1 MIHTVPGLRKV
12 EWCEEHEDLLKEWAE
27 KARFYSWMHHTTS
40 AKYNTLNNLMTIPMI
55 IVSIVNGSINFTLVG
70 NTSKSK
76 LMTLFIPMLVGTLNI
91 VTAIL
96 SSLTKFFKTAE
107 MVEKHEMFYR
117 QFNILVRNISLELSL
132 PPEQRKP
139 PTESLNLSRYDLDR
153 LVNEAP
159 RIPSSVIIK
168 FNKQFPYK
176 QNKPEIAN
184 FFNKIKIHGRRKLY
198 KDKVEQFIRIRTF
211 YKWRASLYA
220 QESVY
225 NSRLYKTSP
234 HRRLSFEPCS
244 VSDTDN
250 HKRKS
255 FDCYYNSLS
264 YQNDSNGASPSSNM
278 SIKIDIDDE
287 ISTE

>member
-1 MIHTVPGLRKV
+1 MVHGAHGLLKM

-40 AKYNTLNNLMTIPMI
+40 AKYNTLNNMMTIPMI

-132 PPEQRKP
+132 PPEQRKS

-159 RIPSSVIIK
+159 RIPSSVIIR

-184 FFNKIKIHGRRKLY
+184 FFNKIKIHGRRKLN

-211 YKWRASLYA
+211 YKWRASIYVH
-220 QESVY
+220 EPVY
-225 NSRLYKTSP
+225 NSRLFKTSP
-234 HRRLSFEPCS
+234 PQPISLEHCTEQ
-244 VSDTDN
+244 
-250 HKRKS
+250 HKRQS
-255 FDCYYNSLS
+255 FDCFYNTLS
-264 YQNDSNGASPSSNM
+264 CLNESSGVSPSSDV

-287 ISTE
+287 LST

>member
-1 MIHTVPGLRKV
+1 MMHSINELGRAG
-12 EWCEEHEDLLKEWAE
+12 WCEEHEDLLKEWAE

-40 AKYNTLNNLMTIPMI
+40 AKYNTLNNIMTIPMI

-70 NTSKSK
+70 NTSKSE
-76 LMTLFIPMLVGTLNI
+76 LMTLFIPLLVGTLNI
-91 VTAIL
+91 ITAIL

-132 PPEQRKP
+132 PPEQRKS
-139 PTESLNLSRYDLDR
+139 PTESLNLNRYDLDR

-159 RIPSSVIIK
+159 RIPASVIIK

-184 FFNKIKIHGRRKLY
+184 FFNKIKINGRRKLY

-211 YKWRASLYA
+211 YKWRASMYA

-225 NSRLYKTSP
+225 NRHNSRLSIEHCTVPSKEQ
-234 HRRLSFEPCS
+234 H
-244 VSDTDN
+244 N
-250 HKRKS
+250 KQS
-255 FDCYYNSLS
+255 FDLYYNSQS
-264 YQNDSNGASPSSNM
+264 YSNESNGGTPSSDM
-278 SIKIDIDDE
+278 SIKIGIDDDLP
-287 ISTE
+287 